1 MLVASVSIDSP
12 ERIGLADQRCR
23 EWLGRSQS
31 CVRSYL
37 RENLGNKMNVILV
50 SSNLLKAGTL
60 TLTGTNL
67 TMLSEALLF
76 VIIMLVMGFN
86 YLSLRYADKIDSPSL
101 RSLVIRVKQEEHQKN
116 QSYLRDSLNAMA
128 FRMGQ
133 MQTQLLRLWFAY
145 RPIFREKCI
154 P

>member
-1 MLVASVSIDSP
+1 
-12 ERIGLADQRCR
+12 
-23 EWLGRSQS
+23 
-31 CVRSYL
+31 
-37 RENLGNKMNVILV
+37 MNVILV

-67 TMLSEALLF
+67 TMLSGALLF

-101 RSLVIRVKQEEHQKN
+101 RSLVLRVKQEEHQKN

-133 MQTQLLRLWFAY
+133 MQTQLLRL
-145 RPIFREKCI
+145 
-154 P
+154 